1 MDVGEGSGR
10 PRNFPSAS
18 QSQENNIVCLASTDC
33 KRQSAGMRSKTE
45 KGSASFDGFFRFRNI
60 PIREDT
66 SESLDDVVLTDSGGR
81 FRSAIPLQS
90 GHEWPPLPLM
100 KEETKKKR
108 SNFVNLLLGR
118 SCSTPAI
125 RICLSCRFPPT
136 PDLRQAKRELIADEK
151 SRQRHRRFF
160 LRKDK
165 HQMCGWG
172 PSCTS
177 SKSVWRSLH
186 GNSSKSNKIRSS
198 KRMRLSK

>member
-60 PIREDT
+60 PIPEDT

-100 KEETKKKR
+100 KEETKKKTVQFCE
-108 SNFVNLLLGR
+108 SSPGPLLFHSGDSDLLVLQVSAHSG
-118 SCSTPAI
+118 STASKEGI
-125 RICLSCRFPPT
+125 NCR
-136 PDLRQAKRELIADEK
+136 
-151 SRQRHRRFF
+151 
-160 LRKDK
+160 
-165 HQMCGWG
+165 
-172 PSCTS
+172 
-177 SKSVWRSLH
+177 
-186 GNSSKSNKIRSS
+186 
-198 KRMRLSK
+198 